1 MSRSHFLEPA
11 LAAGGGWGLRI
22 VRSGAWLAR
31 VAELAGTSTSRRTGL
46 LGREALPPGH
56 ALVIAPTQGIHTFG
70 MRISLDIVGVARDG
84 TVVKIKENV
93 PGRRV
98 VLALRAF
105 AIVELAAGAA
115 QAAGLRAGDRLEFG
129 ETR

>member
-22 VRSGAWLAR
+22 VHSGTWLAR
-31 VAELAGTSTSRRTGL
+31 FAELAGTSASRRAGL
-46 LGREALPPGH
+46 VGREALPPGH

-70 MRISLDIVGVARDG
+70 MRFSLDIVGVARDG

-129 ETR
+129 ATR